1 VRLLRSRPQD
11 GPEIW
16 CRCDDGPHGYLSI
29 AAHAHAD
36 ALAVEVRHDGVDVL
50 ADPGTYC
57 YHGEPEWRDYF
68 RSTRAHNTIEVDGQ
82 SSSQPGGPFLWTS
95 HAETTRLPTPAGDD
109 AVEGWRAE
117 HTGYTRLDPSLRHA
131 RSVRLDSERRE
142 LELED
147 VITCDRPHVVR
158 LALHLGPLVEVAE
171 RADLRDVV
179 ELSWPGRS
187 GVVAAALHLPAN
199 LTWSRHRGEEDP
211 PLGWY
216 SPRFAERVPS
226 TTLVGEAAVD
236 RTTTMHTRLVF
247 LDTDGGGSDG

>member
-1 VRLLRSRPQD
+1 
-11 GPEIW
+11 
-16 CRCDDGPHGYLSI
+16 
-29 AAHAHAD
+29 
-36 ALAVEVRHDGVDVL
+36 
-50 ADPGTYC
+50 
-57 YHGEPEWRDYF
+57 
-68 RSTRAHNTIEVDGQ
+68 
-82 SSSQPGGPFLWTS
+82 
-95 HAETTRLPTPAGDD
+95 
-109 AVEGWRAE
+109 
-117 HTGYTRLDPSLRHA
+117 
-131 RSVRLDSERRE
+131 
-142 LELED
+142 
-147 VITCDRPHVVR
+147 
-158 LALHLGPLVEVAE
+158 
-171 RADLRDVV
+171 V